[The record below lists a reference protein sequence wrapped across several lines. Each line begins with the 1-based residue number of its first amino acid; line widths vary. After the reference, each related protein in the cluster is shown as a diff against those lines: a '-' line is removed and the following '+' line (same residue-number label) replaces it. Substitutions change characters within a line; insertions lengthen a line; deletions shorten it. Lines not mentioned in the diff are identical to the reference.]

1 MGRRVMHVYGQYY
14 HFYFMI
20 SSTLTTAAA
29 TTTTTTTTITCTTS
43 TVTSRTKY
51 LNYISLDSLNS
62 SIAEDQCT
70 PNAVLQTT
78 DDMPSS

>member
-29 TTTTTTTTITCTTS
+29 TTTTITSTTS

>member
-1 MGRRVMHVYGQYY
+1 MGRRVMHVYGPYY

-29 TTTTTTTTITCTTS
+29 TTTTITSTTS